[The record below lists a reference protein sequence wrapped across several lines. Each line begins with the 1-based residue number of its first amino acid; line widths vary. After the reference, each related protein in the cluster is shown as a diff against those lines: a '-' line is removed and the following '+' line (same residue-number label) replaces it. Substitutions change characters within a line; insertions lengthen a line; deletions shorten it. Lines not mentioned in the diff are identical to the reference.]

1 MSDLYQ
7 YKAMILLESK
17 EYEKLYEFLKKE
29 EKTIMDRTF
38 YKETLC
44 HCCVELNKMHE
55 ASQILKT
62 LIKINVNNLKYHLL
76 LFKMLNIKSKL
87 FNERKEEEEKE
98 IKEEKEVKEIEDG
111 EKKETEEKE
120 EASSGN
126 PGNEEENNEEASS
139 EAAQGEGR
147 ADTEASSDSSDR
159 RDTTGAEANEI
170 ITQEEN
176 YVIFTIEPGENSS
189 SVTKKLQTAGL
200 IESVEEY
207 NKYLSEND
215 YTRKLKSGSHKIP
228 IGASGEQIAKILC
241 RLD

>member
-1 MSDLYQ
+1 MNLKHYLRGLGMGILVTAVILGFTGKTEKMTDAEIKIRAAQLGMVEETVLSDLAADE
-7 YKAMILLESK
+7 KATGESK
-17 EYEKLYEFLKKE
+17 ES
-29 EKTIMDRTF
+29 R
-38 YKETLC
+38 
-44 HCCVELNKMHE
+44 VEGSK
-55 ASQILKT
+55 ASQEEGQTQIET
-62 LIKINVNNLKYHLL
+62 
-76 LFKMLNIKSKL
+76 
-87 FNERKEEEEKE
+87 EEELSSE
-98 IKEEKEVKEIEDG
+98 
-111 EKKETEEKE
+111 ETEEKE

-126 PGNEEENNEEASS
+126 PGNEEENDEEASS

-189 SVTKKLQTAGL
+189 SVTKKLQAAGL

>member
-1 MSDLYQ
+1 MNLKHYLRGLGMGILVTAVILGFTGKTEKMTDAEIKIRAAQLGMVEETVLSDLAADE
-7 YKAMILLESK
+7 KATGESK
-17 EYEKLYEFLKKE
+17 ES
-29 EKTIMDRTF
+29 R
-38 YKETLC
+38 
-44 HCCVELNKMHE
+44 VEGSK
-55 ASQILKT
+55 ASQEEGQTQIET
-62 LIKINVNNLKYHLL
+62 
-76 LFKMLNIKSKL
+76 
-87 FNERKEEEEKE
+87 EEEPSSE
-98 IKEEKEVKEIEDG
+98 
-111 EKKETEEKE
+111 ETEEKE
-120 EASSGN
+120 EASSEN
-126 PGNEEENNEEASS
+126 PGNEEENDEEASS
-139 EAAQGEGR
+139 EAAQREGR

-159 RDTTGAEANEI
+159 RDIAGAEANEI

-189 SVTKKLQTAGL
+189 SVTKKLQVAGL

>member
-1 MSDLYQ
+1 MNLKHYLRGLGMGILVTAVILGFTGKTEKMTDAEIKIRAAQLGMVEETVLSDLAADE
-7 YKAMILLESK
+7 KATGESK
-17 EYEKLYEFLKKE
+17 ES
-29 EKTIMDRTF
+29 R
-38 YKETLC
+38 
-44 HCCVELNKMHE
+44 VEGSK
-55 ASQILKT
+55 ASQEEGQTQIET
-62 LIKINVNNLKYHLL
+62 
-76 LFKMLNIKSKL
+76 
-87 FNERKEEEEKE
+87 EEELSSE
-98 IKEEKEVKEIEDG
+98 
-111 EKKETEEKE
+111 ETEEKE